1 MATSYEH
8 EEIVKRLRVM
18 IHGLISSGV
27 IPCSERDIIE
37 GRLPF
42 EKDQLFLN
50 FGINLRMAIT
60 CFPLDPIIP
69 LVKIDSHYDVNNKT
83 DDFILQ
89 SLEDQ
94 YYILKDYRQLSY
106 QKYGVHLMEVDTTL
120 TIYHHL
126 L

>member
-1 MATSYEH
+1 MATPIEY

-37 GRLPF
+37 GRLPS
-42 EKDQLFLN
+42 EKDQLFLS
-50 FGINLRMAIT
+50 FGINLKMAIT

-69 LVKIDSHYDVNNKT
+69 LVKIDSHYDVDNKP

-89 SLEDQ
+89 ISE
-94 YYILKDYRQLSY
+94 
-106 QKYGVHLMEVDTTL
+106 HCE
-120 TIYHHL
+120 HA
-126 L
+126 